1 MPHGRSNDRGAD
13 SVDERARI
21 GQSVALG
28 RRAEVVDGLRLGP
41 LDLLD
46 EPDVTAETPEAE
58 DVAQAHPRLAAVPT
72 LVRQGAADDDFQGF
86 VASTKR
92 LSRSRLSSSTISG
105 KWLAVC
111 RYARCRDLLEAG
123 LAEQLLGEV
132 RREERARVAV
142 PDELHDQ
149 LAAEV
154 VRTPRRGRGSN
165 RGRPAGRRRSPLS
178 RSGSASRRTPPGL
191 STRRSSSSTGTRSR

>member
-1 MPHGRSNDRGAD
+1 MVSKRSRSDSSADVAAHVDQQIGVPHGRSDDRGAD

-21 GQSVALG
+21 GQSVALD
-28 RRAEVVDGLRLGP
+28 RRAEVVDGRRLGP

-58 DVAQAHPRLAAVPT
+58 DVAQAHPRLAAVPR
-72 LVRQGAADDDFQGF
+72 LVRQGAADDDSQGF

-111 RYARCRDLLEAG
+111 RYARCRTCSKPDL
-123 LAEQLLGEV
+123 
-132 RREERARVAV
+132 
-142 PDELHDQ
+142 
-149 LAAEV
+149 
-154 VRTPRRGRGSN
+154 
-165 RGRPAGRRRSPLS
+165 
-178 RSGSASRRTPPGL
+178 
-191 STRRSSSSTGTRSR
+191 RSSSSTKPATKSVRE